1 MEWQLKDLYSNINS
15 KEIQKDFQRLERAA
29 KKFNLKYSKKITNN
43 ARPKLILEA
52 IKELEKIY
60 EGLGKI
66 SSYASLLFAVDTND
80 PKISKFYQYS
90 SEKISFIRKDLIFF
104 FELE

>member
-43 ARPKLILEA
+43 ARPKLIF
-52 IKELEKIY
+52 IKEIY
-60 EGLGKI
+60 C
-66 SSYASLLFAVDTND
+66 F
-80 PKISKFYQYS
+80 
-90 SEKISFIRKDLIFF
+90 
-104 FELE
+104 